1 MKAEDFYKEHYNEQ
15 WQPKDKFDKQKKQF
29 DYYDL
34 IDFAE
39 QYAVKKIN
47 YIPCCESDSELLV
60 CGCGKNKPVRRE
72 PAYLHCD
79 WCGSIT
85 VETK

>member
-39 QYAVKKIN
+39 KYAVKKMN
-47 YIPCCESDSELLV
+47 YIPCFTSEAEQLCDGLHSTDWNGK
-60 CGCGKNKPVRRE
+60 CFKCGKQVFVRE
-72 PAYLHCD
+72 DKKA
-79 WCGSIT
+79 
-85 VETK
+85 

>member
-34 IDFAE
+34 IEFAE
-39 QYAVKKIN
+39 QYAVKKMN
-47 YIPCCESDSELLV
+47 YIPCCKSDSEQLV
-60 CGCGKNKPVRRE
+60 CDCGNKISE
-72 PAYLHCD
+72 KESFYGQCLMCNKD
-79 WCGSIT
+79 L
-85 VETK
+85 E